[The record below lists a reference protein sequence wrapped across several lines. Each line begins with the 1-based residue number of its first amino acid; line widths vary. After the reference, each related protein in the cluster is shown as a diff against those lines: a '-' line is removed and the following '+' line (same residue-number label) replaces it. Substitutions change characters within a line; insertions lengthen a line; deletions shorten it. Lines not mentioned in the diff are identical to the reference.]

1 MFKNMRLG
9 LKLGLSFALMILL
22 TAIMAFVG
30 FNGMTGVQ
38 ERVDKADDVN
48 RMVRSLLE
56 VRIDEKNFMLRGDE
70 KFLKEHQNNISDI
83 KALIAATD
91 KKFTNK
97 INNDQMAAVNGAVTE
112 YEKAFSDYVSL
123 VTERTKTMEMMRSE
137 ARSALKEL
145 EQIRSDQKKQLDGI
159 MTDTRSHIAS
169 AMQSGQTDQIGGLYQ
184 KGQAGID
191 DKLQKAD
198 DANRSIKWFITT
210 RKNEKEYIISSDSK
224 YLDMVKNDVANI
236 VELMND
242 LSGRFSNPVNVAQ
255 VQSILKA
262 ITGYEE
268 NFINYTNLMNDQ
280 VLAEKQMVVAA
291 RKAEN
296 ECRDARADQKAKML
310 SQMDF
315 SNMILVVG
323 ACIAL
328 VLGVLTAILLTRGI
342 TGPIGMGVTFAQ
354 RMAQG
359 DFTRTLDIDQK
370 DEIGI
375 LATALNNMVS
385 KLSSVVTEV
394 GSSTENVAA
403 GSEELSATAENLS
416 QASTEQAA
424 NVEEVSS
431 SIEEMTANIR
441 QNAENAHE
449 TERIALQSAK
459 QAEDGG
465 AAVTQAVVAM
475 KNIAEKISIIEE
487 IARQTN
493 LLALNAAIE
502 AARAGEHGKGFAVV
516 AAEVRKLAERSGE
529 AAGEIGDLS
538 STTVNVAEKA
548 GEMLNQLVSFWSELV
563 QEIAAGSNE
572 QLSGAEQINKAVQ
585 QLDQVTQ
592 QNASASEEMASTSE
606 ELSSQAEQLQQV
618 MSFFRVGSQSSA
630 PMRALPSHR
639 PPVRKVPEFKT
650 VATEKPARDKSPGVA
665 LDMSGDFSD
674 SDFEKF

>member
-1 MFKNMRLG
+1 MFKN
-9 LKLGLSFALMILL
+9 LKLGWKIGGGFGIVLILTLLVGSVGWLGMSKVSEQSDQTSIVNKVVRDVYSARLMVLYYTLKGTPDYIDSFHDSIGELSK
-22 TAIMAFVG
+22 G
-30 FNGMTGVQ
+30 FLDNKEKFSGKRHTEIVDISKNVQ
-38 ERVDKADDVN
+38 EYADAFDGYVLASKEKDEALGSCLVAVDKIYNSLNAMDKDSKLQVQN
-48 RMVRSLLE
+48 NRSLQGLDGNSDESFLFYTKIIDMDRSFRNARSVAKSFLGSGSENDLKSVRLYIAEIIDVADFLRKSAYVTKEKAERVAELASTARRYLE
-56 VRIDEKNFMLRGDE
+56 GINLIAEKLKVQNS
-70 KFLKEHQNNISDI
+70 KLKEMVAVGEHVLVLSHDILIS
-83 KALIAATD
+83 
-91 KKFTNK
+91 
-97 INNDQMAAVNGAVTE
+97 Q
-112 YEKAFSDYVSL
+112 
-123 VTERTKTMEMMRSE
+123 E
-137 ARSALKEL
+137 AESAKVISSAL
-145 EQIRSDQKKQLDGI
+145 SV
-159 MTDTRSHIAS
+159 IA
-169 AMQSGQTDQIGGLYQ
+169 IGLAIALL
-184 KGQAGID
+184 AGI
-191 DKLQKAD
+191 
-198 DANRSIKWFITT
+198 ITT
-210 RKNEKEYIISSDSK
+210 LIIT
-224 YLDMVKNDVANI
+224 
-236 VELMND
+236 
-242 LSGRFSNPVNVAQ
+242 
-255 VQSILKA
+255 KA
-262 ITGYEE
+262 ITGP
-268 NFINYTNLMNDQ
+268 
-280 VLAEKQMVVAA
+280 V
-291 RKAEN
+291 R
-296 ECRDARADQKAKML
+296 
-310 SQMDF
+310 
-315 SNMILVVG
+315 
-323 ACIAL
+323 
-328 VLGVLTAILLTRGI
+328 LGVSFTE
-342 TGPIGMGVTFAQ
+342 
-354 RMAQG
+354 RMAAG
-359 DFTRTLDIDQK
+359 DFTQFLNVNQK

-375 LATALNNMVS
+375 LATALNDMVS

-516 AAEVRKLAERSGE
+516 AAEVRKLAERSGA
-529 AAGEIGDLS
+529 AAGEIGELS
-538 STTVNVAEKA
+538 SKTVSVAEKA
-548 GEMLNQLVSFWSELV
+548 GEMLNQLVPDIKRTSELV

-618 MSFFRVGSQSSA
+618 MSFFRVSSQSSA

-639 PPVRKVPEFKT
+639 PPVRKVPAFK
-650 VATEKPARDKSPGVA
+650 AMPTEKPVRKSSGVA